1 MKFDNMKIILCVFA
15 LTYSIAAQP
24 VDSVRTY
31 KLEQVTV
38 EASRKLE
45 SKMHIEIDHKK
56 IERTD
61 ASNLS
66 ELGKLIPSLKV
77 RTNSRGESLFYL
89 RGAGERQIA
98 LFFDGVILNTP
109 WDNRID
115 LSMIPSDMIGDI
127 SVTKGVPSVIYGANS
142 VSGVININSFRLNPG
157 KRFGKVLAQFSENNT
172 RRFSG
177 SYFMNNEK
185 LSAGF
190 TSSYRKTD
198 GFNLPNSYTDVNN
211 SSSLRLNSY
220 SRAVD
225 LFGNV
230 NYKYSANGSLGL
242 GASFTNSEK
251 GVPPETDVANP
262 RYWQYPAFTRIMVSL
277 NGNYFFNRLSNSK
290 LDYTFAA
297 TSVYSKIN
305 QYTNATFSE
314 IDDVEKSNDFTA
326 SGRFLYSG
334 IVTENSIIKAALNTL
349 TTTHEE
355 KILSAGYND
364 ELYRQNLISVGA
376 EYEYFIG
383 RTAAIIGLGYDYS
396 STPLTGD
403 KTPKAPVSDIS
414 FSGGIVYSIS
424 DLHSVYISFGRK
436 TRFPTLRETFSGA
449 LGRFVPNPQLRAE
462 IVHSGEIG
470 FNSLLPGGK
479 IELNFFL
486 SYLKDGIVR
495 ESLPGRQFRRVN
507 KEQIRTAGAE
517 LNVNYILADGFN
529 ASFHL
534 TYLNAFAK
542 DVNGNFKDTLEY
554 KPNFISLLTLHY
566 YFSKNIETQLEFNYS
581 SKEFALRE
589 GSTFFQR
596 LPDYMLVNLRL
607 AYNFRIFND
616 LRLELFARVNNMF
629 DKLYFPQWGLPEA
642 GRQIWGGVSLEF

>member
-1 MKFDNMKIILCVFA
+1 MKKIFVALT

-24 VDSVRTY
+24 VDSVKTY

-77 RTNSRGESLFYL
+77 QTNSRGESLFYL

-98 LFFDGVILNTP
+98 LFFDGVLLNTP

-127 SVTKGVPSVIYGANS
+127 SVTKGVPSVLYGANS
-142 VSGVININSFRLNPG
+142 VSGVININSLRLNPG
-157 KRFGKVLAQFSENNT
+157 KRFGKALAQFSENNT
-172 RRFSG
+172 QRFSG
-177 SYFMNNEK
+177 SYFMSNEK
-185 LSAGF
+185 LSVGF
-190 TSSYRKTD
+190 TSAYRKTD
-198 GFNLPNSYTDVNN
+198 GFNLPNSYANVNN
-211 SSSLRLNSY
+211 PSSLRLNSY
-220 SRAVD
+220 SKSVD

-230 NYKYSANGSLGL
+230 NYKYSTNGSLGL
-242 GASFTNSEK
+242 GASVTNSEK
-251 GVPPETDVANP
+251 GVPPETDAANP
-262 RYWQYPAFTRIMVSL
+262 RYWQYPDFSRIMVSI
-277 NGNYFFNRLSNSK
+277 NGNYFFSKLTNSK
-290 LDYTFAA
+290 LDYSFAA
-297 TSVYSKIN
+297 TSVNSKIN
-305 QYTNATFSE
+305 QYTDATFTE

-326 SGRFLYSG
+326 SGRFLYSN
-334 IVTENSIIKAALNTL
+334 IVTEHSIIKIALNTL
-349 TTTHEE
+349 TATHIER
-355 KILSAGYND
+355 ILSAGYND

-383 RTAAIIGLGYDYS
+383 RTAAILGLGYDYS
-396 STPLTGD
+396 STPKTGD
-403 KTPKAPVSDIS
+403 KSPKDPVSDIS
-414 FSGGIVYSIS
+414 FNGGIVYSIS
-424 DLHSVYISFGRK
+424 DLHSVHISFGRK
-436 TRFPTLRETFSGA
+436 TRFPTLREAFSGA
-449 LGRFVPNPQLRAE
+449 LGRFVPNPELQAE

-479 IELNFFL
+479 IELNFFM

-495 ESLPGRQFRRVN
+495 ESLPGKQFRRVN

-517 LNVNYILADGFN
+517 LNVNYFLADGFN

-534 TYLNAFAK
+534 TYLDAFAK
-542 DVNGNFKDTLEY
+542 DENGLFRDTIEY
-554 KPNFISLLTLHY
+554 KPNLISLFTLHY
-566 YFSKNIETQLEFNYS
+566 NFSKNIETQLEFNYS

-589 GSTFFQR
+589 GSIFFQR

-616 LRLELFARVNNMF
+616 IRLELFARVNNLF
-629 DKLYFPQWGLPEA
+629 DKLYFPQSGLPEA
-642 GRQIWGGVSLEF
+642 GRQIWGGVSVEF